1 MSLKS
6 ELCLHDPGV
15 GVVLVGLGVVT
26 FVHHDQG
33 RVGDPEKRVGQQ
45 VQENLKKF
53 LVNQSYLVL
62 ILYSFMLVT

>member
-26 FVHHDQG
+26 LVHHDQR

-45 VQENLKKF
+45 VQEHLGDRIYRVSQNL
-53 LVNQSYLVL
+53 LTWTLEAN
-62 ILYSFMLVT
+62 